1 MFLEPMRA
9 GMKQV
14 AAKRPFFR
22 RRRMRNGEELER
34 PSGSARPYSAP
45 ARPRPRSIAKRLFFS
60 AALLSFVILLVAGLV
75 LSTIY
80 RRTAE
85 ANFDER
91 LGVYLQ
97 ALVADIATPGEDS
110 GTGPGELGEPQFELA
125 LSGWYWQITR
135 LDVPKPEIR
144 SSRSLFAAKLPRL
157 SDAGVAASAGGARRG
172 YATGPDDQ
180 VLRMLE

>member
-1 MFLEPMRA
+1 
-9 GMKQV
+9 
-14 AAKRPFFR
+14 
-22 RRRMRNGEELER
+22 MRNDEELKW
-34 PSGSARPYSAP
+34 PSGSARPANAP
-45 ARPRPRSIAKRLFFS
+45 AGPRPRSIAKRLFFS

-91 LGVYLQ
+91 LGVSLP

-110 GTGPGELGEPQFELA
+110 RAGPGQLGEPQFELA

-135 LDVPKPEIR
+135 LDVPKPDIR

-157 SDAGVAASAGGARRG
+157 ADSGVTPGAGGARRG
-172 YATGPDDQ
+172 YAKGPDDR
-180 VLRMLE
+180 VLRMREHIIDTSAQGGYPRHV